1 MLFARLLVLF
11 TDPCPGFHHRPLE
24 QSLSSVHIHLAFTHP
39 IGHHSGCI
47 LCLLPMGVV
56 TIQGLS
62 YSAPKEK
69 SKTFEITQI
78 LQ

>member
-1 MLFARLLVLF
+1 MYMTWIVFIR
-11 TDPCPGFHHRPLE
+11 DGHENKIPGKPDHFINFRKR
-24 QSLSSVHIHLAFTHP
+24 
-39 IGHHSGCI
+39 
-47 LCLLPMGVV
+47 
-56 TIQGLS
+56 

>member
-1 MLFARLLVLF
+1 MFTETLWFHMTHAILWVQFFAEVCIYGMTYAYIH
-11 TDPCPGFHHRPLE
+11 TDRQTEMG
-24 QSLSSVHIHLAFTHP
+24 HIQ
-39 IGHHSGCI
+39 C
-47 LCLLPMGVV
+47 V
-56 TIQGLS
+56 

>member
-1 MLFARLLVLF
+1 MEAWGGMSMLAWHLSLQAESWLLTVKTKLARGKF
-11 TDPCPGFHHRPLE
+11 WNEIFI
-24 QSLSSVHIHLAFTHP
+24 SVSP
-39 IGHHSGCI
+39 SKGEKG
-47 LCLLPMGVV
+47 GE
-56 TIQGLS
+56 S